1 MYIHVY
7 VYVYIY
13 IYIYMYTHRLVPT
26 PIHSDACNAIPWWTT
41 GYSWIV
47 VAIAVACFRMVIPY
61 DIVM

>member
-1 MYIHVY
+1 MC
-7 VYVYIY
+7 IY